1 LSNPAAVLKSPIA
14 ETPANGTLREIDGQ
28 LRVFFEGYWV
38 RHYDVPPTRAYT
50 KSLIDSLTRR
60 VFHHAEHGINTP
72 GDRLDEVR
80 AAFDAE
86 QDLPKKRVLAAMLAG
101 ACLNRGSDIL
111 TRVVELEQ
119 IGVTVDPEN
128 DLLQECG
135 RCFMWA
141 LEYGHLIRPLTGHE
155 GLDELWG
162 EPFKA
167 FSLSVEKFLETR
179 YLKLALTMRAID
191 AVRDQIIHMYAGV
204 GIFAPFM
211 SLVEELAGSAKSACE
226 TLRTDAEYVEIWP
239 RFVAAADRLLPAE
252 PEVPQGADR
261 RQYTLA
267 RRGVALIREG
277 GRLIIDMANLRVPM
291 PKTTREYLERCERFR
306 ERFVGPITAE
316 RQLTSEIEAR
326 ARTPATQVQET
337 QGPG

>member
-1 LSNPAAVLKSPIA
+1 MSNSNAVLKSP
-14 ETPANGTLREIDGQ
+14 TPEQAANGTLREVDGQ
-28 LRVFFEGYWV
+28 LRVYYDGYWV
-38 RHYDVPPTRAYT
+38 RHYNVPNTRAYK

-80 AAFDAE
+80 DAFETE
-86 QDLPKKRVLAAMLAG
+86 QDPAKKRVLAAMLAG

-119 IGVTVDPEN
+119 IGVVVDPDN

-141 LEYGHLIRPLTGHE
+141 LEYGRLIRPMTGHE

-167 FSLSVEKFLETR
+167 FSMSVENFLGTR
-179 YLKLALTMRAID
+179 YIKLALTMRAID
-191 AVRDQIIHMYAGV
+191 SVRDQIMQMYAGV
-204 GIFAPFM
+204 GFFAPFVP
-211 SLVEELAGSAKSACE
+211 LIAELADSAKSASE
-226 TLRTDAEYVEIWP
+226 TLRSDTDYVEIWP
-239 RFVAAADRLLPAE
+239 RFVAAADRLLATE
-252 PEVPQGADR
+252 PEVPQGTDR
-261 RQYTLA
+261 RQYALA

-291 PKTTREYLERCERFR
+291 PRTTRDYLHRCERFR
-306 ERFVGPITAE
+306 DRFVGPITAE
-316 RQLTSEIEAR
+316 RQLTSELEAST
-326 ARTPATQVQET
+326 RTNTT
-337 QGPG
+337 

>member
-1 LSNPAAVLKSPIA
+1 MSNASAVPNPSIA
-14 ETPANGTLREIDGQ
+14 GIPANGTLREIHGQ
-28 LRVFFEGYWV
+28 SRVFYEGYWV
-38 RHYDVPPTRAYT
+38 RHYYVPDTRVYK

-80 AAFDAE
+80 DAFDAE
-86 QDLPKKRVLAAMLAG
+86 QDLAKKRVLAAMLAG

-119 IGVTVDPEN
+119 IGVVVEPEN
-128 DLLQECG
+128 ELLQECG

-141 LEYGHLIRPLTGHE
+141 LEYGRLIRPLTGHE

-167 FSLSVEKFLETR
+167 FSLSVEKFLESR

-191 AVRDQIIHMYAGV
+191 SVRDQIINMYTGV
-204 GIFAPFM
+204 GFFLPFM
-211 SLVEELAGSAKSACE
+211 PLINELADSAKNACE
-226 TLRTDAEYVEIWP
+226 TLRTDTDYVDIWP
-239 RFVAAADRLLPAE
+239 RFVAAADRLLPIE
-252 PEVPQGADR
+252 PEVAPNADR

-277 GRLIIDMANLRVPM
+277 ARLIIDMANLRVPM
-291 PKTTREYLERCERFR
+291 PKTTRDYLERCERFR
-306 ERFVGPITAE
+306 ERFVKPIT
-316 RQLTSEIEAR
+316 EAK
-326 ARTPATQVQET
+326 ES
-337 QGPG
+337 GG

>member
-1 LSNPAAVLKSPIA
+1 V
-14 ETPANGTLREIDGQ
+14 RE
-28 LRVFFEGYWV
+28 
-38 RHYDVPPTRAYT
+38 
-50 KSLIDSLTRR
+50 
-60 VFHHAEHGINTP
+60 
-72 GDRLDEVR
+72 
-80 AAFDAE
+80 AFDVE

-141 LEYGHLIRPLTGHE
+141 LEYGRMIRPLTGHE

-167 FSLSVEKFLETR
+167 FSLSVDKFLETR

-191 AVRDQIIHMYAGV
+191 AVCEQITRMYV
-204 GIFAPFM
+204 GIGFFAPFM
-211 SLVEELAGSAKSACE
+211 PLMKELAESAKRACE
-226 TLRTDAEYVEIWP
+226 TLRTDPEYVQIWP
-239 RFVAAADRLLPAE
+239 RFVAAADRLMPTE

-277 GRLIIDMANLRVPM
+277 GKLIIDMANLRVPM

-306 ERFVGPITAE
+306 ERFVGPIAAE
-316 RQLTSEIEAR
+316 RQLTSELEAR
-326 ARTPATQVQET
+326 AKTPANHVQ
-337 QGPG
+337 